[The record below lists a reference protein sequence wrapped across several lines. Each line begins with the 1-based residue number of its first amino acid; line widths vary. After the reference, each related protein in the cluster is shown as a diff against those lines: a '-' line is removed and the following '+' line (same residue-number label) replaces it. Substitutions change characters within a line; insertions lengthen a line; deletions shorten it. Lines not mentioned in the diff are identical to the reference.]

1 MSASLDS
8 SIRRSVRRWRG
19 ARPPAPPDLGPTNT
33 FEALLDQRYKD
44 LAAEVAEIKS
54 RINGLI
60 FVVIGGVIAELAV
73 RLLS

>member
-8 SIRRSVRRWRG
+8 SIRRTVRRWRG
-19 ARPPAPPDLGPTNT
+19 GRPPAPPDLGPTNT

-44 LAAEVAEIKS
+44 LAAEVAEIKG

-73 RLLS
+73 RLLT